1 MIFLDKENLSTIFE
15 ILIENNHSDLKTI
28 IKNNNIRESEAI
40 VKKFNNIAFR
50 FNDSNKTNNLSL
62 IEMNKQFILF
72 LINNVNIFTNREEER
87 FIYEQQISSK
97 NKTKNEITHQD
108 IQKNRRNEFELQLEN
123 KKNEFGSLTIPKP
136 PLPNF
141 SDNIKDE
148 PIKNID
154 NMMKEVME
162 RRNYDTQ
169 QFQQDHSKININP
182 TSNIKYIK
190 IGDEYIDDSI
200 VQNSVIDI
208 TNIQP
213 QIQENKKSVSWDNEK
228 IQIEDNIG
236 LSFLQKIR
244 QIPREDIDIDIANIQ
259 EQKIINYDKIMDKL
273 IEIETKLD
281 LLILQL

>member
-28 IKNNNIRESEAI
+28 IKNYNIRESEAI

-108 IQKNRRNEFELQLEN
+108 IKKNRRNEFELQLEN

-154 NMMKEVME
+154 KMMK
-162 RRNYDTQ
+162 
-169 QFQQDHSKININP
+169 
-182 TSNIKYIK
+182 
-190 IGDEYIDDSI
+190 
-200 VQNSVIDI
+200 DI
-208 TNIQP
+208 
-213 QIQENKKSVSWDNEK
+213 
-228 IQIEDNIG
+228 
-236 LSFLQKIR
+236 
-244 QIPREDIDIDIANIQ
+244 
-259 EQKIINYDKIMDKL
+259 M
-273 IEIETKLD
+273 
-281 LLILQL
+281 

>member
-28 IKNNNIRESEAI
+28 IKNNNIRESDAI

-108 IQKNRRNEFELQLEN
+108 IKKNRRNEFELQLEN